1 MIIQKKSD
9 IFLQNHG
16 ENEAGK
22 LVPDLFLFFR
32 KALFEVN
39 ASGLELSI
47 FHNLVNNENRI

>member
-1 MIIQKKSD
+1 MIIQKNQTFFFK
-9 IFLQNHG
+9 NHG
-16 ENEAGK
+16 ENKAGK